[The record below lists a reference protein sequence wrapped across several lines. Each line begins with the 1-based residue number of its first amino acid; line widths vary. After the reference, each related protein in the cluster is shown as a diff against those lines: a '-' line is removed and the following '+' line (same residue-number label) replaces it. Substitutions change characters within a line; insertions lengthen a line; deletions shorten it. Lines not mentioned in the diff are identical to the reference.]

1 MGPLTY
7 GGCTAGQA
15 RSGGEAAGSSGRE
28 ADPMSEAGNA
38 PLASNG
44 GSGPW
49 MGSAGPWMGLAGLS
63 SCFLFFFVFFYAFN
77 RGGQTTASEKVLF
90 IVTFCPRRL

>member
-1 MGPLTY
+1 MTE
-7 GGCTAGQA
+7 A
-15 RSGGEAAGSSGRE
+15 RSGGEAARSSGRE

-38 PLASNG
+38 PPASNG

-63 SCFLFFFVFFYAFN
+63 TCFLFFVFSTRLTEAGKQPSRKITVSVNQFC
-77 RGGQTTASEKVLF
+77 LF
-90 IVTFCPRRL
+90 H

>member
-1 MGPLTY
+1 
-7 GGCTAGQA
+7 
-15 RSGGEAAGSSGRE
+15 
-28 ADPMSEAGNA
+28 MSEAGNA

-63 SCFLFFFVFFYAFN
+63 SCFLFFLFFSTRLTEA
-77 RGGQTTASEKVLF
+77 GKQP
-90 IVTFCPRRL
+90 PRKRFYLL